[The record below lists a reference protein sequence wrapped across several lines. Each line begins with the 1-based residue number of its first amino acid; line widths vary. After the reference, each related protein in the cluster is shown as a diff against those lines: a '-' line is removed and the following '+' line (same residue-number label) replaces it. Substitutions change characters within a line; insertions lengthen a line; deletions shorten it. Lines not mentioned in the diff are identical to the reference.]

1 MVTRAGN
8 PAEVSRWPSLGNTPI
23 RTAKRRER
31 NTILELSH
39 DLSACASAE
48 GSPYVEIEIVR
59 NCADGAVHQQRMH
72 DSHMKAPRG
81 DGGISRLC
89 RAVSFAATGKI
100 DVDDGTGVVMWTFR
114 IRSEGGGES
123 RLVGSAIAPLVVAG
137 IFERPSQAR
146 QCARIRRRR
155 GATTG
160 LPQIPLP
167 GFDFR
172 CGERVAGAVDEVARA
187 RTPVWTECAR
197 ANLIVDGIPDE
208 PLTVVHRVVDWHP
221 VHRPIGI
228 DLVIDFAGAGEDRN
242 AYLGDLWLAGVCLA
256 EVDEVAQVRL
266 IQIGQNP
273 RLNRPAARSLQRV
286 KGVR

>member
-1 MVTRAGN
+1 MKSMKISFTPATRA
-8 PAEVSRWPSLGNTPI
+8 V
-23 RTAKRRER
+23 RREQK
-31 NTILELSH
+31 LELSH
-39 DLSACASAE
+39 NLSPCASAE
-48 GSPYVEIEIVR
+48 GSPHVQIEIVGNR
-59 NCADGAVHQQRMH
+59 ADGAVHQQRMH
-72 DSHMKAPRG
+72 DSHMKASRG

-89 RAVSFAATGKI
+89 RAASFPATGKI

-123 RLVGSAIAPLVVAG
+123 TLVGSAIAPLVVAG

-146 QCARIRRRR
+146 QCARMRRLR
-155 GATTG
+155 GATTN
-160 LPQIPLP
+160 LPQVPLP
-167 GFDFR
+167 GFHFR
-172 CGERVAGAVDEVARA
+172 CGERIAGAVDEVARA
-187 RTPVWTECAR
+187 RTAVWTECAR
-197 ANLIVDGIPDE
+197 ANLILDGIPDK
-208 PLTVVHRVVDWHP
+208 PLTVVHRIVDWHP

-242 AYLGDLWLAGVCLA
+242 AYLGDFWLAGVCLA

-273 RLNRPAARSLQRV
+273 RLHRPAARSLPRV